1 MIKLSEL
8 DPELSVEDLID
19 FLLDMKVYKVV
30 NDLSD
35 KKPYIEYELND
46 LYEVWDNLRILL
58 YFF

>member
-19 FLLDMKVYKVV
+19 FLLDMKVYKVI

-35 KKPYIEYELND
+35 KKPYIEYGLND

-58 YFF
+58 YFY